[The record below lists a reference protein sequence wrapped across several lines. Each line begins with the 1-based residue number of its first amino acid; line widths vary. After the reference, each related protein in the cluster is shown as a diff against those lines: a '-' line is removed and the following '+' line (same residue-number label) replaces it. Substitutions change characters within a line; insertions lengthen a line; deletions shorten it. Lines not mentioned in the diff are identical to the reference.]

1 MKKSLLLLLL
11 PFLCGCSEKEEP
23 IGGPV
28 IGPTYLIARYVEGD
42 MKLDYIPRTA
52 ATDGKSN
59 TLYIDWADTEEYY
72 NPDMEK
78 YNLGRQEFW
87 TPENKAK
94 YLEIAKRN
102 GDEIGAYEG
111 GTPPGLYFGDQI
123 ALADNFTSMHITS
136 DADWDEEHPAGKPLD
151 DLFRVSVRSWKQR
164 DEYGAPLL
172 CRERMDRIGPE
183 HLQMIPFNPKNPWD
197 GRKNLRPIEIEPL
210 AEPAS
215 EQHHRLTLT
224 MTTTDRRE
232 QVTSGNIN
240 CCRGL
245 SVWGNYLRGNLTVPV
260 AGNSG
265 ATSVA
270 SKISGHETE

>member
-1 MKKSLLLLLL
+1 MFGKGRADRRT
-11 PFLCGCSEKEEP
+11 CHR
-23 IGGPV
+23 
-28 IGPTYLIARYVEGD
+28 TYLFDSPLRGRRYEAG
-42 MKLDYIPRTA
+42 LYSRTA

-151 DLFRVSVRSWKQR
+151 DLFRVSVRS
-164 DEYGAPLL
+164 
-172 CRERMDRIGPE
+172 
-183 HLQMIPFNPKNPWD
+183 
-197 GRKNLRPIEIEPL
+197 
-210 AEPAS
+210 
-215 EQHHRLTLT
+215 
-224 MTTTDRRE
+224 
-232 QVTSGNIN
+232 
-240 CCRGL
+240 
-245 SVWGNYLRGNLTVPV
+245 
-260 AGNSG
+260 
-265 ATSVA
+265 
-270 SKISGHETE
+270 

>member
-1 MKKSLLLLLL
+1 
-11 PFLCGCSEKEEP
+11 
-23 IGGPV
+23 
-28 IGPTYLIARYVEGD
+28 

-59 TLYIDWADTEEYY
+59 TIYIDWAATEEYY
-72 NPDMEK
+72 NPDMEE
-78 YNLGRQEFW
+78 YNLGQQEFW

-111 GTPPGLYFGDQI
+111 GTPPSLYFGDQI

-172 CRERMDRIGPE
+172 CRERMDRTGPE
-183 HLQMIPFNPKNPWD
+183 HLQMIPFNPKNPWN
-197 GRKNLRPIEIEPL
+197 GRENLRPIEIEPL
-210 AEPAS
+210 AEPAT

-224 MTTTDRRE
+224 MTTADGRTKSASID
-232 QVTSGNIN
+232 
-240 CCRGL
+240 
-245 SVWGNYLRGNLTVPV
+245 YPPKTVL
-260 AGNSG
+260 
-265 ATSVA
+265 
-270 SKISGHETE
+270 

>member
-1 MKKSLLLLLL
+1 MRMFGKGRADRRT
-11 PFLCGCSEKEEP
+11 CHR
-23 IGGPV
+23 
-28 IGPTYLIARYVEGD
+28 TYLFDSPLRGRRYEAG
-42 MKLDYIPRTA
+42 LYSRTA

-183 HLQMIPFNPKNPWD
+183 HLQMIPFNPKD
-197 GRKNLRPIEIEPL
+197 RGTAGRICGRSKSNRLPSLRRSNI
-210 AEPAS
+210 
-215 EQHHRLTLT
+215 
-224 MTTTDRRE
+224 TD
-232 QVTSGNIN
+232 
-240 CCRGL
+240 
-245 SVWGNYLRGNLTVPV
+245 
-260 AGNSG
+260 
-265 ATSVA
+265 
-270 SKISGHETE
+270 

>member
-172 CRERMDRIGPE
+172 CR
-183 HLQMIPFNPKNPWD
+183 

-210 AEPAS
+210 AETAS

-224 MTTTDRRE
+224 MTTTDGRTKS
-232 QVTSGNIN
+232 TSIDYPPKT
-240 CCRGL
+240 GL
-245 SVWGNYLRGNLTVPV
+245 
-260 AGNSG
+260 
-265 ATSVA
+265 
-270 SKISGHETE
+270 